1 VTIPAKAN
9 GGLTIWCGK
18 IEESDGDSKETDHTH
33 RRNLS
38 SRQRVSGIISTPY
51 KNLSNRESLAGQNPT
66 LFTTDAADAAPGFLV
81 RKFIVGKLAMLR
93 II

>member
-1 VTIPAKAN
+1 MTIPAKAN

-33 RRNLS
+33 RRKLS

-51 KNLSNRESLAGQNPT
+51 KNLSNSVLINMLGSGQSNSSHVSD
-66 LFTTDAADAAPGFLV
+66 LFVTITQRGGP
-81 RKFIVGKLAMLR
+81 
-93 II
+93 

>member
-1 VTIPAKAN
+1 MLLGNKKYPQSDDAS
-9 GGLTIWCGK
+9 GGMQEK
-18 IEESDGDSKETDHTH
+18 RDSD
-33 RRNLS
+33 
-38 SRQRVSGIISTPY
+38 SGASF
-51 KNLSNRESLAGQNPT
+51 KGGNRESLAGQNPT